1 MALAETDEVFRKR
14 RMIMS
19 RVGKRPIPIPAK
31 VQVEQRDDVLTI
43 SGPQGQIQRKIHPDI
58 KVIVGNGQVAV
69 SVDES
74 NKKLSALHGL
84 YRALIANMVTGV
96 SKGFERALEIVGVG
110 YRAELAGRVATFHL
124 GYSHPIKYELPT
136 GIDAKIDKTKITLKG
151 IDKEL
156 LGRTAA
162 EIRGFRE
169 PEPYKGK
176 GIKYVDEVVRRKAGK
191 TGAK

>member
-1 MALAETDEVFRKR
+1 
-14 RMIMS
+14 MS
-19 RVGKRPIPIPAK
+19 RIGKKPIPLPPEVK
-31 VQVEQRDDVLTI
+31 VEQKEGILTV
-43 SGPQGQIQRKIHPDI
+43 SGPK
-58 KVIVGNGQVAV
+58 GQVHKKVHSDIRV
-69 SVDES
+69 SIDDRLLAITAGEE
-74 NKKLSALHGL
+74 NKGSAALHGL

-124 GYSHPIKYELPT
+124 GYSHPVKYELPE
-136 GIDAKIDKTKITLKG
+136 GIEAKIDKTKITLRG

-162 EIRGFRE
+162 KIRGFRK

-176 GIKYVDEVVRRKAGK
+176 GIKYAEEVIRRKAGK